1 MAIRKDLDDMLNNL
15 KTKKRPE
22 KPVRKT
28 VPNKPKSHGS
38 EPIDSM
44 SVDDILI
51 SMNSQK
57 NTSGK
62 SDTIKKTAALPKK
75 NAPKVEKKADEAPAK
90 PRKKIVISGE
100 LPDYDAI
107 RNLEREKD
115 AQRKRAEEAEKNRIE
130 AKKKKAAEEAERKRI
145 EAKKKK
151 AAEEAERKRI
161 EAEKRAAEEAERK
174 RIEAEKKAAEE
185 TERKRIEAEKKAA
198 EETEKKL
205 DNEVRISIEEIEDFS
220 AFKDFIEN
228 DNTSEPDPVDSLID
242 TIREDAEKA
251 VADIENGDV
260 DSNQTDNKKYDGILD
275 ELSDTD
281 LNSDY
286 ESNEYEIEGND
297 EDSENSHKISEVL
310 ENILDED
317 PDDII
322 NERSEKVQPNKNK
335 KPVKRKRKLK
345 KSVYSFC
352 GLIFAVLACFGLVTV
367 IVKGITMLG
376 NYTSGDSKKEEL
388 KKFLYPAVIMDIE
401 SFDSPSE
408 LSSDQIITAAIWSM
422 IMSDT
427 AVSGYEITFDV
438 VNIPAADVEEYAIKL
453 FGENLP
459 ELTHTTVGLVEARFY
474 YNEETQSYNVPIA
487 PVTYTYSPEIK
498 AAKKSDN
505 NYTVIVDYINELPE
519 WLPKASSKTVEFKLT
534 ETSDG
539 YIINSMRI
547 LSKSGNSI

>member
-75 NAPKVEKKADEAPAK
+75 NAPKVEKKTDEAPAK

-145 EAKKKK
+145 EA
-151 AAEEAERKRI
+151 
-161 EAEKRAAEEAERK
+161 
-174 RIEAEKKAAEE
+174 EKKV
-185 TERKRIEAEKKAA
+185 A
-198 EETEKKL
+198 EETEKKS